1 MNIYDIAREA
11 GVSITT
17 VSRVLNGK
25 DNVSAATRQKVEA
38 VLNRN
43 SYVPSA
49 IARGLVAKSMKT
61 VAVLTVD
68 VRVPHYARTAYAIEH
83 ECSRRG
89 YNVLMCN
96 TGEAKEAGMR
106 YLDTVTEKQ
115 VDGVI
120 LVGSA
125 HSALN
130 TESRLKK
137 LLVRT
142 PTVVANGRLKLP
154 NSYSVLVDDHMGI
167 GMAVDHLAEKGHEG
181 IVYVRDRNTESAQ
194 RKYEGY
200 LAAMGRRGLEPR
212 VLETEPTLAGGLA
225 AAQAFLKMKN
235 VTALVCGEDLTAAGV
250 LKGLLRAGVRVPEQV
265 AVTGYNNSEYAHIC
279 EPELTSV
286 DNKPEMV
293 GLMSVQLLES
303 LIGGQADPASVVVQ
317 PQLAL
322 GQST

>member
-25 DNVSAATRQKVEA
+25 DNVSPATRQKVEA
-38 VLNRN
+38 VLALH

-96 TGEAKEAGMR
+96 TGEAKEAGMH
-106 YLDTVTEKQ
+106 YLEAVIEKQ

-154 NSYSVLVDDHMGI
+154 NSYSVLVDDHLGV
-167 GMAVDHLAEKGHEG
+167 GLAVDHLVQKGHQD
-181 IVYVRDRNTESAQ
+181 IVYVRDMDTESAR
-194 RKYEGY
+194 RKYDGY
-200 LAAMGRRGLEPR
+200 LAAMSLHGLTPR
-212 VLETEPTLAGGLA
+212 MLDTQPTLAGGIE
-225 AAQAFLKMKN
+225 AAQAFLKLKKA
-235 VTALVCGEDLTAAGV
+235 TALVCGEDLTAVGV
-250 LKGLLRAGVRVPEQV
+250 LKGLLRAGVRVPEDA

-303 LIGGQADPASVVVQ
+303 LIGGRADPASVVVQ

>member
-25 DNVSAATRQKVEA
+25 DNVSPATRQKVEA
-38 VLNRN
+38 VLALH

-96 TGEAKEAGMR
+96 TGEAKEAGMH
-106 YLDTVTEKQ
+106 YLEAVIEKQ

-154 NSYSVLVDDHMGI
+154 NSYSVLV
-167 GMAVDHLAEKGHEG
+167 L
-181 IVYVRDRNTESAQ
+181 YVRDMDTESAR
-194 RKYEGY
+194 RKYDGY
-200 LAAMGRRGLEPR
+200 LAAMSRHGLTPR
-212 VLETEPTLAGGLA
+212 MLDTQPTLAGGIE
-225 AAQAFLKMKN
+225 AAQAFLKLKKA
-235 VTALVCGEDLTAAGV
+235 TALVCGEDLTAVGV
-250 LKGLLRAGVRVPEQV
+250 LKGLLRAGVRVPEDA

-303 LIGGQADPASVVVQ
+303 LIGGRADPASVVVQ

>member
-25 DNVSAATRQKVEA
+25 DNVSPATRQKVEA
-38 VLNRN
+38 VLALH

-96 TGEAKEAGMR
+96 TGEAKEAGMH
-106 YLDTVTEKQ
+106 YLEAVIEKQ

-130 TESRLKK
+130 TDCLLYTSRC
-137 LLVRT
+137 V
-142 PTVVANGRLKLP
+142 
-154 NSYSVLVDDHMGI
+154 
-167 GMAVDHLAEKGHEG
+167 
-181 IVYVRDRNTESAQ
+181 
-194 RKYEGY
+194 
-200 LAAMGRRGLEPR
+200 
-212 VLETEPTLAGGLA
+212 
-225 AAQAFLKMKN
+225 
-235 VTALVCGEDLTAAGV
+235 
-250 LKGLLRAGVRVPEQV
+250 
-265 AVTGYNNSEYAHIC
+265 
-279 EPELTSV
+279 
-286 DNKPEMV
+286 
-293 GLMSVQLLES
+293 
-303 LIGGQADPASVVVQ
+303 
-317 PQLAL
+317 
-322 GQST
+322 